1 MTDPTDF
8 FDLTQFEHQD
18 LWRRG
23 DLVWDALKRL
33 HSYLEVLVPP
43 GSIDIQGE
51 ISPGATLHGTGIRIG
66 PGTVVE
72 DGAYIAG
79 PAFIGNNCQIR
90 HGAYIRGGVIA
101 GDGSVIGHSSEVKGS
116 ILLNRS
122 KAPHFAYVGDSILGH
137 RANLGAGTKLSN
149 LTLISTRN
157 PDTGQ
162 RHTLQIR
169 IDNRIYDTGL
179 TKLGAILGDD
189 VQTGCNCVT
198 HPGCLVGPRTL
209 IYANVA
215 LRKGYTPSDSLVK
228 LSQTTTV
235 VTRSEQIDP
244 G

>member
-8 FDLTQFEHQD
+8 FDLTQFEHRD
-18 LWRRG
+18 LWQRG
-23 DLVWDALKRL
+23 DRVWDALKRL
-33 HSYLEVLVPP
+33 DAYLEALVPP
-43 GSIDIQGE
+43 GSMDIQGE
-51 ISPGATLHGTGIRIG
+51 IAPGARLHGTGIHIG

-79 PAFIGNNCQIR
+79 PAFIGSDCRIR

-101 GDGSVIGHSSEVKGS
+101 GNGCVIGHSTEVKGA

-122 KAPHFAYVGDSILGH
+122 NAPHFAYLGDSILGH

-149 LTLISTRN
+149 LTLVSARS
-157 PDTGQ
+157 PETG
-162 RHTLQIR
+162 RRPTLQIR
-169 IDNRIYDTGL
+169 IGDRTYDTGL

-228 LSQTTTV
+228 LNQATTV
-235 VTRSEQIDP
+235 VTRRP
-244 G
+244 KR

>member
-1 MTDPTDF
+1 MTDPTAF
-8 FDLTQFEHQD
+8 FDLTQFEHRD

-79 PAFIGNNCQIR
+79 PAFIGNNCKIR

-101 GDGSVIGHSSEVKGS
+101 GDGSVIGHSSEVKGA

-149 LTLISTRN
+149 LTLVSTRN

-235 VTRSEQIDP
+235 VTRSKQIDL

>member
-8 FDLTQFEHQD
+8 FDLTQFEHRD

-23 DLVWDALKRL
+23 DRVWDALKRL
-33 HSYLEVLVPP
+33 HDYLEALAPP
-43 GSIDIQGE
+43 GTMDIQGE
-51 ISPGATLHGTGIRIG
+51 ISQGATLRGTGIRIG

-72 DGAYIAG
+72 DGATIAG
-79 PAFIGNNCQIR
+79 PALIGRDCEIR
-90 HGAYIRGGVIA
+90 HGAYMRGGVVA
-101 GDGSVIGHSSEVKGS
+101 GDGCVIGHSSEVKGA

-122 KAPHFAYVGDSILGH
+122 KAPHFAYVGDSILGQ

-149 LTLISTRN
+149 LTLVSARS
-157 PDTGQ
+157 PETG
-162 RHTLQIR
+162 RRPTLRLR
-169 IDNRIYDTGL
+169 IGDRTYDTGL

-215 LRKGYTPSDSLVK
+215 LRKGFTPADSLVK
-228 LSQTTTV
+228 LSQATTV
-235 VTRSEQIDP
+235 VTRRPTD
-244 G
+244 